1 MKRKILVPVDLSD
14 HSVTVLN
21 AAKAI
26 AGVKD
31 EIVLLH
37 VVLDPSRFAG
47 FHVPHL
53 STETTREEL
62 MEDARK
68 KLDRFCS
75 RYGSSGGACLLEFG
89 IHFRV
94 ILNVAGREQVNLIVI
109 GKRQG
114 SGAME
119 HLFVPGT
126 LKHVLL
132 GAECDVKTVP
142 LPVESV
148 EDLQKRARL

>member
-1 MKRKILVPVDLSD
+1 MKRKILVPIDLSH
-14 HSVTVLN
+14 HSVTVLK
-21 AAKAI
+21 AAKSI
-26 AGVKD
+26 AEVND
-31 EIVLLH
+31 QIVLLH

-53 STETTREEL
+53 STEITREEL

-68 KLDRFCS
+68 KLDRFCG
-75 RYGSSGGACLLEFG
+75 RYGSGGSCLLEFG
-89 IHFRV
+89 VPFKV
-94 ILNVAGREQVNLIVI
+94 ILDIAKREKADIIVI

-132 GAECDVKTVP
+132 KAECDVKTVP
-142 LPVESV
+142 LPMES
-148 EDLQKRARL
+148 EEELLNRARM